1 MVMRERERD
10 GGKVL
15 NYWDYVHV
23 MEYNRR
29 EKNAKEVN
37 KGDDLDRESLY
48 TTSYSYNYFQF
59 F

>member
-1 MVMRERERD
+1 MRERERD